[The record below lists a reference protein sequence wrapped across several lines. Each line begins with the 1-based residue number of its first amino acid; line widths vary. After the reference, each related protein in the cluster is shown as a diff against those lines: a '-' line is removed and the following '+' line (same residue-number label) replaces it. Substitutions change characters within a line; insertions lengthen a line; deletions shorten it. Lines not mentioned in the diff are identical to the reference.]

1 MNLIQK
7 KIRIKKH
14 AGVAERGVYSLETSC
29 ILDRG
34 CNRKGHR
41 EGNQPFLRHR
51 IIANINDS
59 LEYL

>member
-7 KIRIKKH
+7 KIEIKKQ

-34 CNRKGHR
+34 CNRNGHR
-41 EGNQPFLRHR
+41 EGNQSFLRHLLIVEKYDIR
-51 IIANINDS
+51 F
-59 LEYL
+59 YR